1 MRQGV
6 EDAAH
11 GAILVPSRRREASTT
26 GEEEVEEDIVAAE
39 EEENASFSEEELSKL
54 TVPVLKEKLKEA
66 GLPVSG
72 KKAELISRLLA

>member
-1 MRQGV
+1 MAVTEYVGV
-6 EDAAH
+6 DDENDATDDFD
-11 GAILVPSRRREASTT
+11 E
-26 GEEEVEEDIVAAE
+26 GEEEQEEEDIVAAE
-39 EEENASFSEEELSKL
+39 EEENESFSEEELSKL